1 MNGDGLSCVRKLP
14 SGRQAVSELKWE
26 FSSQESRRNYSSQEP
41 GRCLAC
47 PEAGGSAEARVH
59 EEAAPIPARG
69 WSCCGAMEF
78 SQLLFVIS
86 EALDRTELASLKFL
100 SLEHV
105 TVRKRE
111 DIEEPKAFFQAL
123 QEKGMIEVGDL
134 FFLKELLYRI
144 NRIDLLASYLGS
156 SREEMERELQVP
168 GRARVSPFRYLLFQ
182 LSENITKDDMKCF
195 KFLLGKELPKCKLS
209 PETTMPDVFIEM
221 EKKGILK
228 EDNLTVLKTIC
239 GKVDKSLLK
248 KIEDYELNLLGEGE
262 MLVTEGQRSSTG
274 APEDSAIWL
283 ASSVAPDS
291 LGNCDQSSQLEVYKM
306 TSRPRGVCLI
316 LNNHNFAKAREAVPE
331 LRRMKDRNGTHVDA
345 DALRK
350 VFSNLHFIVAE
361 YKDCTAE
368 EIRNIVNKY
377 RCMDHNN
384 KDCFVCCILSHGK
397 KGIIYGVDG
406 QEVPIQELTT
416 SFTGQNCQSLAGKPK
431 VFFVQACQGDAYQK
445 GVTIETDSG
454 EQDYSLETDA
464 RFQLDCI
471 PSEADFLLGMATLQD
486 YVSYRSP
493 SQGTWYIQSLCQ
505 HLESSCPRGEDILT
519 ILTAVNQEVSS
530 KIDKQNAGKQMPQ
543 PSFTLRKKLIFPV
556 N

>member
-1 MNGDGLSCVRKLP
+1 
-14 SGRQAVSELKWE
+14 
-26 FSSQESRRNYSSQEP
+26 
-41 GRCLAC
+41 
-47 PEAGGSAEARVH
+47 
-59 EEAAPIPARG
+59 
-69 WSCCGAMEF
+69 MEF
-78 SQLLFVIS
+78 SQLLYVIS
-86 EALDRTELASLKFL
+86 EALDRAELASLKFL

-111 DIEEPKAFFQAL
+111 DIEEPKAFFLAL

-144 NRIDLLASYLGS
+144 NRIDLLAAHLGS
-156 SREEMERELQVP
+156 SREEMERELQIP

-209 PETTMPDVFIEM
+209 PETTMLEVFMEM
-221 EKKGILK
+221 EKKGILR
-228 EDNLTVLKTIC
+228 EDDLTVLKTIC
-239 GKVDKSLLK
+239 GQVDKSLLK
-248 KIEDYELNLLGEGE
+248 KIEEYGLNSLGEGE
-262 MLVTEGQRSSTG
+262 MLVTEGRRSSTG

-316 LNNHNFAKAREAVPE
+316 LNNHNFSKARKAVPE
-331 LRRMKDRNGTHVDA
+331 LRKMKNRNGTDVDA
-345 DALRK
+345 DALKK
-350 VFSNLHFIVAE
+350 VFSNLHFIIAE

-368 EIRNIVNKY
+368 EIRNIVNTY

-397 KGIIYGVDG
+397 KGMIYGVDG

-416 SFTGQNCQSLAGKPK
+416 SFTGQNCRSLAGKPK
-431 VFFVQACQGDAYQK
+431 VFFVQACQGDAYHK
-445 GVTIETDSG
+445 AVTIETDCE

-464 RFQLDCI
+464 KFQLDCI

-505 HLESSCPRGEDILT
+505 HLENSCPRGEDILT
-519 ILTAVNQEVSS
+519 ILTAVNQEVSR
-530 KIDKQNAGKQMPQ
+530 KIDKWNAGKQMPQ
-543 PSFTLRKKLIFPV
+543 PSFTLRKKLIFPI

>member
-1 MNGDGLSCVRKLP
+1 
-14 SGRQAVSELKWE
+14 
-26 FSSQESRRNYSSQEP
+26 
-41 GRCLAC
+41 
-47 PEAGGSAEARVH
+47 
-59 EEAAPIPARG
+59 
-69 WSCCGAMEF
+69 MEF
-78 SQLLFVIS
+78 SRQLFVIS
-86 EALDRTELASLKFL
+86 EALDRAELEALKFL

-111 DIEEPKAFFQAL
+111 DIEEPKAFFLAL
-123 QEKGMIEVGDL
+123 QEKGMIEVEDL
-134 FFLKELLYRI
+134 SFLRELLYRI
-144 NRIDLLASYLGS
+144 NRMDLLVEHLDS

-182 LSENITKDDMKCF
+182 LSENITKEELKCF

-209 PETTMPDVFIEM
+209 PETTMLDIFIEM
-221 EKKGILK
+221 EKKGILG
-228 EDNLTVLKTIC
+228 EDNLTILKTLC

-248 KIEDYELNLLGEGE
+248 KIEEYELSLFGEEE
-262 MLVTEGQRSSTG
+262 MLVTEGQNSTG
-274 APEDSAIWL
+274 APADSARWL
-283 ASSVAPDS
+283 ASRVAPDS
-291 LGNCDQSSQLEVYKM
+291 LGSCDQSSQLEAYKM

-316 LNNHNFAKAREAVPE
+316 LNNHSFAKARETVPE
-331 LRRMKDRNGTHVDA
+331 LRNMNDRNGTDVDA
-345 DALRK
+345 AALRK
-350 VFSNLHFIVAE
+350 VFSNLHFTIAE
-361 YKDCTAE
+361 YKDLTAAA
-368 EIRNIVNKY
+368 IYDTVNRY
-377 RCMDHNN
+377 RRLDHNN

-406 QEVPIQELTT
+406 QEVPIQKLTT

-445 GVTIETDSG
+445 GVTVETDSG
-454 EQDYSLETDA
+454 EQDSFLETDA
-464 RFQLDCI
+464 RFQLECI

-493 SQGTWYIQSLCQ
+493 RQGTWYIQSLCQ
-505 HLESSCPRGEDILT
+505 HLEKSCPRGEDILT
-519 ILTAVNQEVSS
+519 ILTAVNQEVSR